1 MDPHIITQVL
11 AKRIDGVVCLNQGI
25 QGIDPFF
32 RCCCRVGRFPPELD
46 IDRHAAECL
55 LCQMMTDARMCG
67 KSRVNV
73 LKISLTDEAS
83 LRASVLSAFLTR
95 CSVETD
101 LTADLIDHAF

>member
-1 MDPHIITQVL
+1 ML
-11 AKRIDGVVCLNQGI
+11 AKSIDGVIGLDQRVQS
-25 QGIDPFF
+25 IDSLL
-32 RCCCRVGRFPPELD
+32 RCRSRMRRLAPEFD

-55 LCQMMTDARMCG
+55 LCQMMSHTRMCG
-67 KSRVNV
+67 KSRIDV
-73 LKISLTDEAS
+73 LEISLTDEAS

>member
-1 MDPHIITQVL
+1 
-11 AKRIDGVVCLNQGI
+11 
-25 QGIDPFF
+25 
-32 RCCCRVGRFPPELD
+32 
-46 IDRHAAECL
+46 
-55 LCQMMTDARMCG
+55 MMTDARMCG
-67 KSRVNV
+67 KSRIDI